1 MGRDF
6 SSDVVVIMLTQLE
19 FMRNIRV
26 LIFNY
31 KKKPSLSQ
39 INLLTNIELGE
50 LLNELHPQEKQVFRK
65 VAAGVGWGKIRRM
78 WGKSISIEQVQL
90 GYQLSCRY
98 LCKRILEYSESLG
111 FKNEKYLS
119 KERVAFMRNKF
130 SALSGDSLRGIAIE
144 ALGLSSK
151 TYNTLAFKM
160 NGIGTLTQVGMLD
173 MYDLSRMEGVGDKT
187 IEELK
192 YVMKVWR

>member
-1 MGRDF
+1 MGRGF
-6 SSDVVVIMLTQLE
+6 SSDVVVVMLTEIE

-31 KKKPSLSQ
+31 RKKPALSQ

-50 LLNELHPQEKQVFRK
+50 LLNELPIDRKQIIMR
-65 VAAGVGWGKIRRM
+65 VAVGVGWGKIARA
-78 WGKSISIEQVQL
+78 WGTSIKIKDVQL
-90 GYQLSCRY
+90 DYQLACRY

-130 SALSGDSLRGIAIE
+130 SALSGDALRGIAIE

-151 TYNTLAFKM
+151 TYNILAFKM
-160 NGIGTLTQVGMLD
+160 DGIRTLEQVKMLD
-173 MYDLSRMEGVGDKT
+173 MYDLSRIEG
-187 IEELK
+187 
-192 YVMKVWR
+192 

>member
-6 SSDVVVIMLTQLE
+6 SCDVVVAMLTESE

-31 KKKPSLSQ
+31 KKKPALSQ

-50 LLNELHPQEKQVFRK
+50 LLNELPIQQKNTFMR
-65 VAAGVGWGKIRRM
+65 VAAGLGWDKIAKGWG
-78 WGKSISIEQVQL
+78 ISVNRLQL
-90 GYQLSCRY
+90 EYQLACRY
-98 LCKRILEYSESLG
+98 LCKRILEYSESVG
-111 FKNEKYLS
+111 FENKKYLS
-119 KERVAFMRNKF
+119 KEKVAFMRNKF
-130 SALSGDSLRGIAIE
+130 SALSGDSLRGMPIE

-160 NGIGTLTQVGMLD
+160 NGIRTLTQIRMLD
-173 MYDLSRMEGVGDKT
+173 MYDLSRIEGVGDKI

-192 YVMKVWR
+192 YVIKVWK

>member
-1 MGRDF
+1 MGRGF
-6 SSDVVVIMLTQLE
+6 SSDVVVDMLTQLE
-19 FMRNIRV
+19 YMRNIRV

-31 KKKPSLSQ
+31 RKKPSLSQ
-39 INLLTNIELGE
+39 INLLTNTELGE
-50 LLNELHPQEKQVFRK
+50 LLNELYVQQKHVLQK
-65 VAAGVGWGKIRRM
+65 AALGVEWGEIAKEV
-78 WGKSISIEQVQL
+78 GVSIEHVQL
-90 GYQLSCRY
+90 NYQLACRY

-130 SALSGDSLRGIAIE
+130 SSLSGDSLRGIAIE

-151 TYNTLAFKM
+151 TYNMLAFKM
-160 NGIGTLTQVGMLD
+160 NGIRTLTQIRMLD
-173 MYDLSRMEGVGDKT
+173 MYELSKMEGVGDKT

-192 YVMKVWR
+192 YVIKVWK

>member
-1 MGRDF
+1 MGRGF
-6 SSDVVVIMLTQLE
+6 SSDVVVVMLTQLE
-19 FMRNIRV
+19 YARNIRV

-31 KKKPSLSQ
+31 RKKPSLSQ
-39 INLLTNIELGE
+39 INLLTNVELGE
-50 LLNELHPQEKQVFRK
+50 LLNELPIERKQIIRR
-65 VAAGVGWGKIRRM
+65 VATGVGRGKLAREWGTRIKI
-78 WGKSISIEQVQL
+78 KDVQL
-90 GYQLSCRY
+90 EYQLACRY
-98 LCKRILEYSESLG
+98 LCKRILDYSESLG

-130 SALSGDSLRGIAIE
+130 SALSGDSLRGMSIE

-160 NGIGTLTQVGMLD
+160 NGIRTLTQIRMLN
-173 MYDLSRMEGVGDKT
+173 MYELSRMAGVGDKT

-192 YVMKVWR
+192 YVLKVWK

>member
-1 MGRDF
+1 MGRGF
-6 SSDVVVIMLTQLE
+6 SSDVVVVMLTELE

-31 KKKPSLSQ
+31 KKKPSFSQ
-39 INLLTNIELGE
+39 INLLTDIELKE
-50 LLNELHPQEKQVFRK
+50 LLNELHPQEKQVVHK

-78 WGKSISIEQVQL
+78 RGKCISIEDVQL

-130 SALSGDSLRGIAIE
+130 SALSGNSLRGMPIE

-160 NGIGTLTQVGMLD
+160 NDIKILTQIRMLD
-173 MYDLSRMEGVGDKT
+173 MYELSRMEGVGDKI

-192 YVMKVWR
+192 YVIKVWK

>member
-6 SSDVVVIMLTQLE
+6 SSDVVVVMLTQME
-19 FMRNIRV
+19 YVRNMRV
-26 LIFNY
+26 LIFKY

-39 INLLTNIELGE
+39 INLLTNIELEE
-50 LLNELHPQEKQVFRK
+50 LLNELNVQQRQTLQK
-65 VAAGVGWGKIRRM
+65 AALGVEWSEIAKEMGV
-78 WGKSISIEQVQL
+78 SIKKVQL
-90 GYQLSCRY
+90 EYQLSCRY
-98 LCKRILEYSESLG
+98 ICKRILDYSESLG

-130 SALSGDSLRGIAIE
+130 SALSGDALRGMSIE

-160 NGIGTLTQVGMLD
+160 NDIRTLTQVRMLD
-173 MYDLSRMEGVGDKT
+173 MYELSRMEGVGDKT

-192 YVMKVWR
+192 YVLKVWR

>member
-1 MGRDF
+1 MGRGF
-6 SSDVVVIMLTQLE
+6 SSDVVVVMLTQLE
-19 FMRNIRV
+19 YARNMRV

-31 KKKPSLSQ
+31 RKKPSLSQ
-39 INLLTNIELGE
+39 INLLTNTELGE
-50 LLNELHPQEKQVFRK
+50 LINELPIERKQIIRR
-65 VAAGVGWGKIRRM
+65 VAAGVGWGKITRE
-78 WGKSISIEQVQL
+78 WGTRIKIKDVQL
-90 GYQLSCRY
+90 EYQLACRY
-98 LCKRILEYSESLG
+98 LCKRILDYSESLG

-130 SALSGDSLRGIAIE
+130 SAISGDSLRGMPIE

-160 NGIGTLTQVGMLD
+160 NGIRTLTQIRMLD
-173 MYDLSRMEGVGDKT
+173 MYELSRMEGVGDKT

-192 YVMKVWR
+192 YVLKVWK

>member
-1 MGRDF
+1 MGRGF

-31 KKKPSLSQ
+31 KKKPALSQ
-39 INLLTNIELGE
+39 INLLTNIELQE
-50 LLNELHPQEKQVFRK
+50 LLNELHPQHKQIIHK
-65 VAAGVGWGKIRRM
+65 VAAGVGWSKIRRM
-78 WGKSISIEQVQL
+78 WAKCITIEDVQL
-90 GYQLSCRY
+90 EYQLACRY

-130 SALSGDSLRGIAIE
+130 SALGGDALRGLPIE

-160 NGIGTLTQVGMLD
+160 DGISTLTQVRMLD
-173 MYDLSRMEGVGDKT
+173 MYDLYRIEGVGDKT

-192 YVMKVWR
+192 YVMKVWK